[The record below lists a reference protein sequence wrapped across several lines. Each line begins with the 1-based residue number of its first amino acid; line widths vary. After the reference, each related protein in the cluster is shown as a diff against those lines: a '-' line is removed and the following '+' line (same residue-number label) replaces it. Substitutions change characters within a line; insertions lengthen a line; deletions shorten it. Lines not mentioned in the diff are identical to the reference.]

1 MQHLPAYR
9 TKLYRNFK
17 ALEANDFHGIV
28 RYYERNEDGIRS
40 LDTDEYFDCT
50 LAYAEALFETGA
62 HRQHA
67 LVCEQL
73 LELLLNQDFEGGQAE
88 ELFREVL
95 FKKAASHFRLGE
107 FRQAEHVLR
116 ELVKIHPWDAMPQR
130 FLQTCLLKQ
139 KPAWLSHTRV
149 AAVVLSLLAAT
160 TIMAE
165 LFVIRPFFN
174 DYYQTAL
181 YAHNGLL
188 ASGVLILAAGE
199 CRHYWLSRQYV
210 RRLAGSMKRRKQQ
223 KPAG

>member
-9 TKLYRNFK
+9 MKLYRNFK
-17 ALEANDFHGIV
+17 ALEANDFHGIT

-40 LDTDEYFDCT
+40 LDIDEYFDCT

-62 HRQHA
+62 YRKHV

-73 LELLLNQDFEGGQAE
+73 LELLINQDLDGWQAE

-139 KPAWLSHTRV
+139 KPAWLSYMRV
-149 AAVVLSLLAAT
+149 AAVVLSLLAAVT
-160 TIMAE
+160 VMAE
-165 LFVIRPFFN
+165 LFVIRPFFTEH
-174 DYYQTAL
+174 YQTAL

-188 ASGVLILAAGE
+188 ASGVLVLVAGE
-199 CRHYWLSRQYV
+199 SRHYWLSRQGV
-210 RRLAGSMKRRKQQ
+210 RRLADSMKRRKQQ
-223 KPAG
+223 NPAG